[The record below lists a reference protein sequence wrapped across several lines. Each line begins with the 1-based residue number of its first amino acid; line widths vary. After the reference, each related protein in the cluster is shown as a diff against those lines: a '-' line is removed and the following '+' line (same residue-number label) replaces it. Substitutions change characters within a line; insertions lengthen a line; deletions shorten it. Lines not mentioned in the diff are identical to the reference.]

1 MSQITRAV
9 SLDVAPKIYS
19 YNYLR
24 IAVYFDEKTFTVLF
38 RCRTLAIKCYVAKLI
53 LCISLVHVIG
63 KPLYTINDCASYFV
77 FVFPLAFLSPFL
89 LVTRFC
95 LENFVT
101 IVRKTSLHIQMV
113 KIVSYFLFIVSL
125 CLVVC
130 LFGCLGC

>member
-1 MSQITRAV
+1 M
-9 SLDVAPKIYS
+9 
-19 YNYLR
+19 
-24 IAVYFDEKTFTVLF
+24 
-38 RCRTLAIKCYVAKLI
+38 AKLI

-125 CLVVC
+125 CLVVWGVKGSMQHYSRSLVLTC
-130 LFGCLGC
+130 EISHFFTMLVYGKVHLCHGISV